1 MYCYTLFSIKIIDEE
16 KNTNKSEGRKRM
28 KKGQIPKES
37 TCSCTIG
44 KEAKR
49 VTLLEILLGTVG
61 LGSL

>member
-1 MYCYTLFSIKIIDEE
+1 
-16 KNTNKSEGRKRM
+16 M